1 LTPQEEQ
8 QEKLNR
14 LFEKIDKPVF
24 IPNKHED
31 KAFVPPP
38 KDFVRNVAGSSAGA
52 GSGDFHVYRAQRRRE
67 YARLK
72 VMEDEEKKASQKME
86 YEERLKRLR
95 QADEERTA
103 KKRAKRQKRN
113 KNK

>member
-1 LTPQEEQ
+1 MASQIEPEKKKNKYNLTPQEEQ

-38 KDFVRNVAGSSAGA
+38 KDFVRNVAG
-52 GSGDFHVYRAQRRRE
+52 
-67 YARLK
+67 
-72 VMEDEEKKASQKME
+72 KKAKS
-86 YEERLKRLR
+86 LFISI
-95 QADEERTA
+95 
-103 KKRAKRQKRN
+103 
-113 KNK
+113 